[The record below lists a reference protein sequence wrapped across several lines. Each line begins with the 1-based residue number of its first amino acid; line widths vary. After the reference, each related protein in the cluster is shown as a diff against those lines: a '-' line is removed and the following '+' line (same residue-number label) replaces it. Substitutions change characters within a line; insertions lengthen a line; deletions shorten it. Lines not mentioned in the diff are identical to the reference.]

1 MYRATRKLEIG
12 KPFVFSLFWDLHLVV
27 SQKGNEMEDV
37 NVRFSIRR
45 KGQYS
50 RIVFCVKITQL
61 FILSYLTTLLQKL
74 LLYPF
79 LETRPLFIFSSS
91 IDENTDTVHLI
102 EVFVF

>member
-1 MYRATRKLEIG
+1 MYRPTRKLETG
-12 KPFVFSLFWDLHLVV
+12 KPFAFSLFRDLHLVV
-27 SQKGNEMEDV
+27 SQIGNEMEDV

-50 RIVFCVKITQL
+50 RIAFCVKITQL
-61 FILSYLTTLLQKL
+61 FILSYLTTPLKM

-102 EVFVF
+102 EVFLF